1 MNKEQIDRLID
12 KNINALNIKTFNRCG
27 TRNPSELRHVCVLC
41 KTPVSIEGSKSMRGN
56 RLICRRCQ
64 LRFFKTEYEVF
75 RWIGNFE
82 ED

>member
-1 MNKEQIDRLID
+1 MNKEQLDRMID
-12 KNINALNIKTFNRCG
+12 KNINVLNMRIFNCCG
-27 TRNPSELRHVCVLC
+27 TRNPSDLRHVCVFC

-64 LRFFKTEYEVF
+64 LKFFNNEYEVS